1 MREPYAIVRACA
13 WSSLLPAGLL
23 MGLLVPAP
31 AAARVEVHQ
40 ADSGRKV
47 ISNENDAQRAR
58 RLAPRLVEPPSTA
71 ILDLIDGQAR
81 AVDLDP
87 VLVRAL
93 VQVESGYN
101 PEALSN
107 KGAMGLMQ
115 LMPETA
121 RDLAV
126 ASPFEPAANVRGGTA
141 YLRSLLDRFGRVEL
155 ALAAY
160 NAGPAAVAQYG
171 GIPPYPE
178 TVEYVRRILAMWRG
192 DGAAALAAPVRAE
205 APARPVRWRRDGP
218 RIHLTNVQ

>member
-1 MREPYAIVRACA
+1 MRGPYAIPRARA
-13 WSSLLPAGLL
+13 WSSLLAVGLL
-23 MGLLVPAP
+23 MGLLVPA
-31 AAARVEVHQ
+31 AAPARVEVHR
-40 ADSGRKV
+40 ADSGRRV
-47 ISNENDAQRAR
+47 ITNENDVQRAR
-58 RLAPRLVEPPSTA
+58 RLAPRLVEPPSEEVV
-71 ILDLIDGQAR
+71 DLIDRHALAER
-81 AVDLDP
+81 LDP

-101 PEALSN
+101 PAALSN

-126 ASPFEPAANVRGGTA
+126 GRPFEPEENVRGGTT

-160 NAGPAAVAQYG
+160 NAGPSAVAQYG
-171 GIPPYPE
+171 GIPPFPE
-178 TVEYVRRILAMWRG
+178 TVEYVRRVLSLWRG
-192 DGAAALAAPVRAE
+192 DAAPAVDPLP
-205 APARPVRWRRDGP
+205 APPVHWRRDGP

>member
-1 MREPYAIVRACA
+1 MPRACA
-13 WSSLLPAGLL
+13 WSSLLPLGLL
-23 MGLLVPAP
+23 AGLLVPAP

-47 ISNENDAQRAR
+47 VSNENEVQRAR
-58 RLAPRLVEPPSTA
+58 RLAPRLVAPPTETV
-71 ILDLIDGQAR
+71 LDLIDRQAL
-81 AVDLDP
+81 AANLDP

-101 PEALSN
+101 PAALSN

-126 ASPFEPAANVRGGTA
+126 ARPFEPEDNVRGGTS
-141 YLRSLLDRFGRVEL
+141 YLRALLDRFGRVEL

-160 NAGPAAVAQYG
+160 NAGPAAVARYG
-171 GIPPYPE
+171 GVPPYPE

-192 DGAAALAAPVRAE
+192 DAASALDSVAALAGP
-205 APARPVRWRRDGP
+205 PARPVRWRRDGP